1 MRRATTLTLLALPAL
16 LLTGCGPTTADIQAM
31 VSGSTNK
38 TYVDALEL
46 REDVIDAGL
55 ECPDT
60 DQQQAEEGPF
70 AGSTLLGCDD
80 SFGLIVTGSEEQL
93 AQLNEDFGGAPEGF
107 ALQGANWM
115 VLAETEA
122 PLNQLQKDLG
132 GEISEIS

>member
-1 MRRATTLTLLALPAL
+1 MPRAAKLTLLALPAL

-31 VSGSTNK
+31 VNGSATK
-38 TYVDALEL
+38 TYADALEL
-46 REDVIDAGL
+46 RDDVIDAGL

-60 DQQQAEEGPF
+60 EQQQAEAGPF
-70 AGSTLLGCDD
+70 AGSTLLGCGDEL
-80 SFGLIVTGSEEQL
+80 GLIVTGSEEQL
-93 AQLNEDFGGAPEGF
+93 VQLNEDFGSAPEGY